1 MRSGNRRE
9 TDDGR
14 ALFCQWVDPCPPSAY
29 VPEGFDDACPHDNYF
44 DDVVPDECDLDDLDN
59 ADLYCVHVYLSLR
72 ISVYV
77 LVNLSM
83 VPFCLA
89 SLLYFAPLPSFE

>member
-9 TDDGR
+9 TDDDR
-14 ALFCQWVDPCPPSAY
+14 ALFCQWVDPCPPS
-29 VPEGFDDACPHDNYF
+29 EGFDDACPHDNYF

-59 ADLYCVHVYLSLR
+59 ADFYCVHVYLSLR

>member
-1 MRSGNRRE
+1 MVALYFASGL
-9 TDDGR
+9 TL
-14 ALFCQWVDPCPPSAY
+14 ALLQRTSQKVLTT
-29 VPEGFDDACPHDNYF
+29 PHDNYF
-44 DDVVPDECDLDDLDN
+44 DDVVPDGCDLDDLDN